1 MAHFAELNQDNIVV
15 AVYSVV
21 NDVLLDNGVESEQ
34 KGVEFLRNLH
44 NNPTGIYLQT
54 SYNGNIRKYF
64 AGIGFKYDIIRNI
77 FIPIKP
83 YPSWIWDEDL
93 LAWKPPILKP
103 SAKDGYDYIWDE
115 LILNWYEYKKL

>member
-1 MAHFAELNQDNIVV
+1 MAHFAEINQDNIVV
-15 AVYSVV
+15 AVYSVA

-34 KGVEFLRNLH
+34 KGIEFLRNLY
-44 NNPTGIYLQT
+44 NNPTGRYLQT

-64 AGIGFKYDIIRNI
+64 AGIGFKYDIIRDI

-83 YPSWIWDEDL
+83 YPSWIWDEDS
-93 LAWKPPILKP
+93 LAWKTPIPKPP
-103 SAKDGYDYIWDE
+103 AKDGYGYIWDE